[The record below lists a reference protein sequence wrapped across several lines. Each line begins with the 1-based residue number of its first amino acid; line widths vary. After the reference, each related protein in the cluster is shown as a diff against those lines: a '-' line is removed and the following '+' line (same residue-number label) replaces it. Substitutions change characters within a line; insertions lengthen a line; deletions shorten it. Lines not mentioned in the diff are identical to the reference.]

1 MVNNN
6 FVSFIFF
13 KFVLIW
19 FFLVEILKFWCL
31 MVLKILWYRII
42 IVVIGNVKLMVRVVV
57 KRVMNVGEN
66 DGKL

>member
-66 DGKL
+66 DGEL